1 MILRITWNT
10 ALLETV
16 NPTESYFGYLL
27 LYLWA
32 LSWFKHFGPLC
43 IDYKQMCLI
52 YIYRERER
60 KKKRIMQVSMVLVPN
75 VSGPLLEN
83 IENARNWCML
93 PFCQVF
99 VGGEAGGSRWCHCHG
114 SWGVPSR
121 FVDKNWNPEAAG
133 VHEAYLLVDEVII
146 P

>member
-52 YIYRERER
+52 YIYIYRERER
-60 KKKRIMQVSMVLVPN
+60 EKKKGSCKCLWFWYQMYLGHYLRILRMRGTDVCCHSVRCLWVGKQEVLADATAMGLGEFRQD
-75 VSGPLLEN
+75 SSTKTGIRKQL
-83 IENARNWCML
+83 
-93 PFCQVF
+93 VF
-99 VGGEAGGSRWCHCHG
+99 MKHICWLMR
-114 SWGVPSR
+114 
-121 FVDKNWNPEAAG
+121 
-133 VHEAYLLVDEVII
+133 L
-146 P
+146 